1 MAGLLIQN
9 LSREL
14 FTVAEKRGGKLANR
28 VVFLCDEFGTMPPFD
43 VLSLFS
49 AGRSRRLTMVPI
61 IQSLAQL
68 EKNYGKEG
76 AEILADNCQDTIF
89 GGFAPNSQTAEVL
102 SKALGSRTVMS
113 GSTPDELKALPKGEF
128 IVMKT
133 GTYPMRT
140 KLRLFLE
147 WGITFEEP
155 YQTPGRAARKVI
167 YAGKRELVQAILH
180 AQQREQRG
188 EECADEEGS
197 SLKAGY
203 NTQKREEGPV

>member
-1 MAGLLIQN
+1 
-9 LSREL
+9 
-14 FTVAEKRGGKLANR
+14 
-28 VVFLCDEFGTMPPFD
+28 
-43 VLSLFS
+43 
-49 AGRSRRLTMVPI
+49 MVPI

-102 SKALGSRTVMS
+102 SKALGNRTVMS
-113 GSTPDELKALPKGEF
+113 GSVSKGKNDPSQSLQMMERALMTPDELKALPKGEF

-155 YQTPGRAARKVI
+155 YQTPGRAARKVT
-167 YAGKRELVQAILH
+167 YAGKKELIHAILH
-180 AQQREQRG
+180 DLQQRQQT
-188 EECADEEGS
+188 ECVDEEDS
-197 SLKAGY
+197 SQIVDY